1 MKYKGQIEFDNI
13 GYLLNVNSREKIEQ
27 KRAVLQ
33 DIEVPIIH
41 FTDADEFYGKP
52 SDQIHIDSISMSLAR
67 RFGYNFESS
76 LAQNANIMIQYRKL
90 TASEDF
96 KCQIKGT
103 SVLLNG
109 TLKFVVTVKD
119 VIVKDLRNSN
129 SLVFSGVNIR
139 TGKEILSFTKYGEN
153 WELEKEERD
162 RFANSGDTSYLSGRP
177 NIVSR

>member
-1 MKYKGQIEFDNI
+1 
-13 GYLLNVNSREKIEQ
+13 
-27 KRAVLQ
+27 
-33 DIEVPIIH
+33 
-41 FTDADEFYGKP
+41 
-52 SDQIHIDSISMSLAR
+52 
-67 RFGYNFESS
+67 
-76 LAQNANIMIQYRKL
+76 
-90 TASEDF
+90 
-96 KCQIKGT
+96 
-103 SVLLNG
+103 VLLNG